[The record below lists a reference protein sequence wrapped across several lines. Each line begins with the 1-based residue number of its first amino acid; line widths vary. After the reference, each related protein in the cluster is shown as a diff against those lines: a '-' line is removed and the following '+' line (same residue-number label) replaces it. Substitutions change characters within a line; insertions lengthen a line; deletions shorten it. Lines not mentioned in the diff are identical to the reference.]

1 MNRWL
6 LLAVAA
12 SVGLAACS
20 KKEEPAAPAAEAPQS
35 AAPAS
40 GPVASQAATPNSGK
54 VVQLEQGGG
63 YTYAQ
68 VETTPGQQV
77 WIAGGH
83 IDVRPGD
90 TVQWGDYAVMTNFNA
105 KSLGRVFD
113 EILFVNAWGPAGGA
127 TTGVAP
133 HGVQPGQQAAAPH
146 AAATASASDTAAAS
160 AQSVGIV
167 KSAAKAGGY
176 SYLEVEQNGSTL
188 WVAAPETQ
196 VKAGDKVS
204 WDSGMVMRDFKSSSL
219 NRTFGEIVFAGAV
232 RVIQ

>member
-40 GPVASQAATPNSGK
+40 GPVASAAATPNSGK
-54 VVQLEQGGG
+54 IVQLEQGGG

-68 VETTPGQQV
+68 VETAGGQQV

-133 HGVQPGQQAAAPH
+133 HGVQPGMQPMPH
-146 AAATASASDTAAAS
+146 AAPAATPSDAAAAS
-160 AQSVGIV
+160 AQSVGVV
-167 KSAAKAGGY
+167 KSAANAGGY

-204 WDSGMVMRDFKSSSL
+204 WDSGMVMRDFKSNSL